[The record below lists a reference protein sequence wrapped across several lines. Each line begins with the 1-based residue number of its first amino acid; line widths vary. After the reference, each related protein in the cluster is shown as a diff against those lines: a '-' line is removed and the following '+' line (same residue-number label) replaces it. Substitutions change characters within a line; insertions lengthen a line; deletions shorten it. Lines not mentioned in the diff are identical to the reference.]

1 MSYIIAVAGKGG
13 TGKTTLCGLMIRYL
27 LAKGKSPVLAVDA
40 DANANLHEV
49 LGLEIAE
56 SVGALR
62 EKAMAE
68 VKDLPLGVTKEQYI
82 EQRIH
87 EILVESS
94 GVDLMTMGRPE
105 GPGCYCYA
113 NHLIRKYSERIGQS
127 YKYVIMDNEAGLEHL
142 SRRTTQGVDALVIS
156 TDETLRGLRTVQRI
170 LDIIVE
176 LQLDIK
182 KTYLVV
188 NRSLNGLT
196 DAFHSAIDG
205 MRVQFLCA
213 IPSDKVLI
221 QYDLEGKPLVD
232 LPDNSLAVQK
242 VSAMMLELVEKNV
255 ENK

>member
-13 TGKTTLCGLMIRYL
+13 TGKTTFCGLMIRHL
-27 LAKGKSPVLAVDA
+27 LTRGKTPVLAVDA

-49 LGLEIAE
+49 LGIKVGE
-56 SVGALR
+56 SVGSLR

-68 VKDLPLGVTKEQYI
+68 VKDLPAGVTKEQYI

-87 EILVESS
+87 EILVEAS
-94 GVDLMTMGRPE
+94 GFDLMTMGRPE

-196 DAFHSAIDG
+196 DAFHEVIAG
-205 MRVQFLCA
+205 MRVQFLGA
-213 IPSDKVLI
+213 IPSDELLI
-221 QYDLEGKPLVD
+221 QYDLEGKPLIQ

-242 VSAMMLELVEKNV
+242 VSNMMSELVGN
-255 ENK
+255 N

>member
-27 LAKGKSPVLAVDA
+27 LAQEKTPVLAVDA

-56 SVGALR
+56 SVGTLR

-68 VKDLPLGVTKEQYI
+68 VKELPLGVTKEQYI

-87 EILVESS
+87 QILVESS

-142 SRRTTQGVDALVIS
+142 SRRTTQGVDALVVS

-196 DAFHSAIDG
+196 DAFHEAITG
-205 MRVQFLCA
+205 MRVQFLGA
-213 IPSDKVLI
+213 IPSDKRLI
-221 QYDLEGKPLVD
+221 QFDLEGKPLIQ

-242 VSAMMLELVEKNV
+242 VSDMMLELVGN
-255 ENK
+255 N

>member
-27 LAKGKSPVLAVDA
+27 LANRKSPVLAVDA

-127 YKYVIMDNEAGLEHL
+127 YNYVIMDNEAGLEHL

-196 DAFHSAIDG
+196 SAFHEVIAG
-205 MRVQFLCA
+205 MRAHFLGA
-213 IPSDKVLI
+213 IPSDEVLI
-221 QYDLEGKPLVD
+221 QYDLEGKPLIQ
-232 LPDNSLAVQK
+232 LPDNSVAVQK
-242 VSAMMLELVEKNV
+242 VSDMMPELVGN
-255 ENK
+255 N